1 MESMIKKLYVN
12 LVKERP
18 QDCTDDLELKKEIL
32 KVLENEGKNERGL
45 NYDEIRDIAFLVAEM
60 AEENGFVK
68 GFKYAFYLFAECINE

>member
-1 MESMIKKLYVN
+1 MIKKLYVN

-18 QDCTDDLELKKEIL
+18 QDRTDDLELKKEIL